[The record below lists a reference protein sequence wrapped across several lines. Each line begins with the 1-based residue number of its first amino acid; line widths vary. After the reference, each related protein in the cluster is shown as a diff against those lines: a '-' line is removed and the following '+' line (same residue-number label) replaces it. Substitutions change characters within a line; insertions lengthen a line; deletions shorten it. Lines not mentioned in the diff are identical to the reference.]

1 MTSTGVMPG
10 DLGSKVKDS
19 KLLMVGA
26 GGIGCEL
33 LKNLVLSG
41 FKNIVVI
48 DLDTIDVTNLNRQFL
63 FHRKH
68 VGMSKSKVAR
78 ESALEFVG
86 GDADITALHGSV
98 MTSEYGVSFYKQFT
112 VVLNA
117 LDNRAA
123 RSHVNRMCLAAGVP
137 LVESGT
143 AGYLGQVT
151 VIQKGKTEC
160 YDCQPKPHQKSFP
173 GCTIRNTPS
182 EPIHCIVWSKHLFNQ
197 LFGEADPDEDV
208 SPDTEDPELANEK
221 KTEGSETEKPAE
233 NGGDKAKESSDGSG
247 GVARVNT
254 RQWAIDNKHDPK
266 IIFTKLFHDDIKYL
280 LSMEKLWAKR
290 KPPTPL
296 DWDNLEG
303 KGQDKSQKDGGIRDQ
318 QEWTV
323 QQCAD
328 VFASAVNKLS
338 EQLKASDYKD
348 HLVWDK
354 DDEAAMDFVA
364 ACANIRS
371 KVFGI
376 PAKTRFDVKSMA
388 GNIIPAIATTNAVIA
403 GCIVMEAL
411 KIIQGKPIEQCK
423 MVFMARKPNPRHKI
437 LVPCELP
444 KARENCYVCM
454 DKPEVSVRL
463 DLSKVTKKTLEDKIL
478 KGALNMV
485 APDAEIDGKGVVLI
499 DSEESQEKSG
509 DDPNDHKVLKD
520 FGLAD
525 GSVLSCDDF
534 LQDYNVKVY
543 LYQTEE
549 LPDGVEFEVVGDI
562 KKMMEEQK
570 KSAAEKN
577 GTDGKNGSAENG
589 GSDDS
594 SKAETKVDSD
604 DDIVALDDDEEVR
617 IAAKK
622 RQIATP
628 PAEDAAETP
637 KAKKAKIAA
646 DDDIVC
652 VE

>member
-1 MTSTGVMPG
+1 MPASLA
-10 DLGSKVKDS
+10 DKVNAS

-41 FKNIVVI
+41 FKDITVI

-63 FHRKH
+63 FHKQH

-78 ESALEFVG
+78 ESALKFVG
-86 GDADITALHGSV
+86 GDADIKALHGSV
-98 MTSEYGVSFYKQFT
+98 MTSEYGVNFFKQFT

-123 RSHVNRMCLAAGVP
+123 RSHVNRMCLAADVP

-151 VIQKGKTEC
+151 VIKKQATEC
-160 YDCQPKPHQKSFP
+160 YDCHPKPHQKSFP

-208 SPDTEDPELANEK
+208 SPDTEDPELAAAEK
-221 KTEGSETEKPAE
+221 EEESSE
-233 NGGDKAKESSDGSG
+233 NGKDKEKEEDKKEGDG
-247 GVARVNT
+247 GVTRVNT
-254 RQWAIDNKHDPK
+254 RQWAIDNNHDPK
-266 IIFTKLFHDDIKYL
+266 IIFSKLFHDDIKYL

-290 KPPTPL
+290 KPPVPL

-303 KGQDKSQKDGGIRDQ
+303 KGKESETTTNGGIRDQ
-318 QEWTV
+318 AQWTL

-338 EQLKASDYKD
+338 AQLKKSDFKD

-354 DDEAAMDFVA
+354 DDEGCEGAMDFVA
-364 ACANIRS
+364 ACANIRCH
-371 KVFGI
+371 VFGI
-376 PAKTRFDVKSMA
+376 PPKTRFDIKSMA

-403 GCIVMEAL
+403 GCIVMEAI
-411 KIIQGKPIEQCK
+411 KIIQGRPIEDCK

-444 KARENCYVCM
+444 KPVKNCFVCM

-478 KGALNMV
+478 KQALGMLS
-485 APDAEIDGKGVVLI
+485 PDAEIDGKGVVLI
-499 DSEESQEKSG
+499 DSEEAEEG
-509 DDPNDHKVLKD
+509 PNEAVDNKVLKE

-534 LQDYNVKVY
+534 LQQYQVKVY
-543 LYQTEE
+543 LYQTED

-562 KKMMEEQK
+562 EKLKEDQK
-570 KSAAEKN
+570 KEKEDGDKAANGTTNGADKN
-577 GTDGKNGSAENG
+577 GHSKEKTD
-589 GSDDS
+589 
-594 SKAETKVDSD
+594 TVDSD
-604 DDIVALDDDEEVR
+604 DDIVALDDDEVR
-617 IAAKK
+617 LAAKK
-622 RQIATP
+622 RSLESGSSSTTAADTSDATGP
-628 PAEDAAETP
+628 PV
-637 KAKKAKIAA
+637 KKAKTVSA

-652 VE
+652 IE